1 MGVDWKQIALN
12 MAGGAAAQY
21 GADEFGHKLPEGWG
35 QVARDFAAPLGG
47 AATQVLFGDDS
58 GWESVAKGA
67 LAGYGGGKL
76 KRSMSPGWALPGY
89 DIEPDGERK
98 QLRHTPDQGESSG
111 ISSLLYSGSGEK
123 QAIDPMKIGLGAG
136 LLSYLGRD
144 DPEELAQ
151 AGEEIKNMKTSGEVN
166 RLDKI
171 IDDIQATPNLSQQQ
185 KDVLIREARK
195 DQGFPIDPRSSTG
208 APIRMLGLSGH
219 PNFRY
224 PSASQDS
231 IINAASRAAAGAASR
246 AVTGA
251 KDGGYINGY
260 ASGGMRRDD
269 SRDVAKALMMMGE
282 EPTPENIMY
291 YQAKRDSRP
300 SASGGLASLISSDA
314 PGYAN
319 GGIPT
324 RALAPRRDAP
334 LANITPEMLAE
345 YYNMQMLQEQASRRN
360 RGYTYGGMAEQD
372 FTRGGYADGPGGP
385 RTDSIPARLS
395 DGEFV
400 MTADAVRGAGGP
412 RAMYGL
418 MNDFQARA

>member
-1 MGVDWKQIALN
+1 MGVDWKQIALDT
-12 MAGGAAAQY
+12 GVGAISQW
-21 GADEFGHKLPEGWG
+21 GADEYGHYLPGGWG
-35 QVARDFAAPLGG
+35 DVARDFAAPLGG
-47 AATQVLFGDDS
+47 AASRVLFSDDS
-58 GWESVAKGA
+58 GWESAAKGA

-89 DIEPDGERK
+89 DIPGPGEHRK
-98 QLRHTPDQGESSG
+98 RLRHTPDQSESSG

-123 QAIDPMKIGLGAG
+123 QAIDPMKLGLGVG
-136 LLSYLGRD
+136 FLSYLGRD

-195 DQGFPIDPRSSTG
+195 NQGFSLDPRSSTG
-208 APIRMLGLSGH
+208 APIRMSGLSGH

-231 IINAASRAAAGAASR
+231 IINAASRA
-246 AVTGA
+246 VFGA

-412 RAMYGL
+412 RVMYGL